1 MAECNVNSRHFHTC
15 HRSAT
20 DVDADVVTMVY
31 AKIYIIPRNQ
41 ISHSHSISRQNNI
54 NTRFVGANND
64 DQSYL
69 NWSEYT
75 SQGEA
80 VMLF

>member
-1 MAECNVNSRHFHTC
+1 MLIRTIFTRAAEVPPTLM
-15 HRSAT
+15 
-20 DVDADVVTMVY
+20 MVY

-69 NWSEYT
+69 NWSEYMN
-75 SQGEA
+75 QREA